1 MGPDIY
7 TFRNRN
13 GRTTSKQAHLTI
25 LTFPA
30 SDSTCRANKQVLE
43 RRIGTATFGVDR

>member
-1 MGPDIY
+1 MDGQVQNKY
-7 TFRNRN
+7 SFK
-13 GRTTSKQAHLTI
+13 TTHLTI

-30 SDSTCRANKQVLE
+30 SDATCRANKQVLE